1 VVQRKRAVKDG
12 YPSFAEGL
20 QIVRI
25 TFGHDKHSFSVE
37 DDGLISVQ
45 PPNKNDPTWKVFL
58 PNDKIQMFHGMPVA
72 IVAYRTYDQT
82 VDEEA
87 E

>member
-1 VVQRKRAVKDG
+1 MVQKKRTEDLS
-12 YPSFAEGL
+12 PSFGDGI

-25 TFGHDKHSFSVE
+25 TFGHDKHSFSME
-37 DDGLISVQ
+37 EDGLIGVQ
-45 PPNKNDPTWKVFL
+45 PPTKNDPTWKVFL

-72 IVAYRTYDQT
+72 IVAYRTYEQT
-82 VDEEA
+82 VDEDA

>member
-1 VVQRKRAVKDG
+1 MVQKKKPEDG
-12 YPSFAEGL
+12 GPRFGDGI

-25 TFGHDKHSFSVE
+25 TFGHDKHTFSLE

-45 PPNKNDPTWKVFL
+45 PPTKNDPTWKVFL
-58 PNDKIQMFHGMPVA
+58 PNDKIQMFHGMPVS
-72 IVAYRTYDQT
+72 IMAYRTYDDI

>member
-1 VVQRKRAVKDG
+1 MVQKKRTEDDSPAFGDG
-12 YPSFAEGL
+12 V
-20 QIVRI
+20 QVVRI
-25 TFGHDKHSFSVE
+25 TFGHDKHSFSIE
-37 DDGLISVQ
+37 DDGLIGVQ
-45 PPNKNDPTWKVFL
+45 PPTRNDPTWKVFL

-72 IVAYRTYDQT
+72 IVAYRTYEET